1 MKKLLFVM
9 NPYAGM
15 RKGAKALADIIA
27 IFNRADYE
35 VITYMT
41 AGPGDGRPIVAK
53 QASQVDL
60 VVCAGGDGTFNETVN
75 GILESGCD
83 TPVGYIPCGS
93 TNDFASSLQL
103 QTNPVKAAQAIVDGD
118 VTRYDIG
125 KFGDRYFSYVASFGA
140 FTKTSYNTP
149 QSVKNALGHTAYLL
163 SCVQELSQIRK
174 EHLLIETSDQVIEDD
189 FIFGAISNSTSVGG
203 ILTLDPKQVD
213 MRDGKFELLLV
224 RAPRDLLELSDCIRA
239 LQTQKYNC
247 AMITFL
253 STSSLTVYANPEM
266 DWSLDGERQAGS
278 DRIFVENLYHA
289 ISIQK

>member
-41 AGPGDGRPIVAK
+41 AGPGDGIQIVAK

-75 GILESGCD
+75 GLLASGCD

-224 RAPRDLLELSDCIRA
+224 RAPRDLMELSDCIRA

-247 AMITFL
+247 PMITFL

>member
-83 TPVGYIPCGS
+83 TPVGYIP
-93 TNDFASSLQL
+93 
-103 QTNPVKAAQAIVDGD
+103 
-118 VTRYDIG
+118 
-125 KFGDRYFSYVASFGA
+125 
-140 FTKTSYNTP
+140 
-149 QSVKNALGHTAYLL
+149 
-163 SCVQELSQIRK
+163 
-174 EHLLIETSDQVIEDD
+174 
-189 FIFGAISNSTSVGG
+189 
-203 ILTLDPKQVD
+203 
-213 MRDGKFELLLV
+213 
-224 RAPRDLLELSDCIRA
+224 
-239 LQTQKYNC
+239 
-247 AMITFL
+247 
-253 STSSLTVYANPEM
+253 
-266 DWSLDGERQAGS
+266 
-278 DRIFVENLYHA
+278 
-289 ISIQK
+289 

>member
-41 AGPGDGRPIVAK
+41 AGPGDGIQIVAK

-60 VVCAGGDGTFNETVN
+60 VVCAGGAGTFNETVN
-75 GILESGCD
+75 GLLASGCD

>member
-1 MKKLLFVM
+1 M
-9 NPYAGM
+9 
-15 RKGAKALADIIA
+15 
-27 IFNRADYE
+27 
-35 VITYMT
+35 
-41 AGPGDGRPIVAK
+41 
-53 QASQVDL
+53 
-60 VVCAGGDGTFNETVN
+60 
-75 GILESGCD
+75 
-83 TPVGYIPCGS
+83 
-93 TNDFASSLQL
+93 
-103 QTNPVKAAQAIVDGD
+103 KAAQAIVDGD

-247 AMITFL
+247 PMITFL

>member
-1 MKKLLFVM
+1 M

>member
-1 MKKLLFVM
+1 M

-41 AGPGDGRPIVAK
+41 AGPGDGRRIVAK

-247 AMITFL
+247 PMITFL

-266 DWSLDGERQAGS
+266 DWSLDGERQTGS

>member
-41 AGPGDGRPIVAK
+41 AGPGDGIQIVAK

-75 GILESGCD
+75 GLLASGCD

-224 RAPRDLLELSDCIRA
+224 RAPRDLLELSDCSRA

>member
-75 GILESGCD
+75 GLLASGCD

-247 AMITFL
+247 PMITFL